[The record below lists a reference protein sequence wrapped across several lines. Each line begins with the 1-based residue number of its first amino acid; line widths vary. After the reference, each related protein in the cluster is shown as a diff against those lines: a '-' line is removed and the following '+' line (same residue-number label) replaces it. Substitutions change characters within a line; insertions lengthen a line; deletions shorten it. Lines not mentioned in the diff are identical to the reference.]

1 MYITYN
7 SEITLETFAQMA
19 LTIVQEKINTLI
31 ELIFLQHNKSAK
43 KSDKESDLVK
53 GILSLPVGILQ
64 MTLKSV
70 HTILLGI

>member
-7 SEITLETFAQMA
+7 SEITFETFAQMA
-19 LTIVQEKINTLI
+19 LTIVEEKINTII

-53 GILSLPVGILQ
+53 
-64 MTLKSV
+64 
-70 HTILLGI
+70 